1 MDTKEILDSLIYN
14 RDRLIVERGSDFS
27 GVKALNT
34 AIDIMSGKKYDKRD
48 DPVMGYLL
56 KEASEAPEMYNEVSR
71 ILQLLFNGRLIGAEV
86 ILICTHVALEVTKD
100 KFEEV

>member
-1 MDTKEILDSLIYN
+1 MA
-14 RDRLIVERGSDFS
+14 V
-27 GVKALNT
+27 
-34 AIDIMSGKKYDKRD
+34 DKN

-56 KEASEAPEMYNEVSR
+56 KEASEAPEMYNKVSR

-100 KFEEV
+100 TFEEV